1 MASNVLPSA
10 RESAIEIFHA
20 DTRRLSR
27 RDWRLW
33 SIAAFIM
40 LMMFSTIAVMAL
52 EIEHRGMEFLSGV
65 QLDIAVRGLFT
76 MVLIFSLFIFHQQW
90 MMDRMRRDLVQD
102 LRKGLAELD
111 SKWLAARESE
121 SSGD

>member
-1 MASNVLPSA
+1 MATNALPSA
-10 RESAIEIFHA
+10 RESALEVFHA

-52 EIEHRGMEFLSGV
+52 EIEHRGMEFMSGV
-65 QLDIAVRGLFT
+65 QLDVAVRGLFT
-76 MVLIFSLFIFHQQW
+76 MVLIFSLFVAHQQL
-90 MMDRMRRDLVQD
+90 MMDRIRRDLVQE
-102 LRKGLAELD
+102 LRKGVAELD
-111 SKWLAARESE
+111 ANWRAAR
-121 SSGD
+121 GDQTGD